1 LVSEFRAKVQ
11 PRKMR
16 GDWRSINPAEV
27 LTYEKP
33 TEGFLCPL
41 SANSYGI
48 EFLEFEIKD
57 YDTNKCVFKV
67 ARDGDSDTIPDE
79 MLTKEMEEAIRSVRY
94 HFDAEFLGYKT
105 VRTSLK
111 FSVGDK
117 PVPNF
122 RMIERHYFQDK
133 LIRTYDFPFGFC
145 IPSSTNSWETIYP
158 MPDNSPAQIQ
168 EFVDNPFSHRS
179 DSFYFVDD
187 QLIMHNKAEYSYS

>member
-1 LVSEFRAKVQ
+1 MGQ
-11 PRKMR
+11 
-16 GDWRSINPAEV
+16 GDWRSITPAEV

-33 TEGFLCPL
+33 TEAFLCPL
-41 SANSYGI
+41 SANTYGI

-67 ARDGDSDTIPDE
+67 ARDGEADTIPDHL
-79 MLTKEMEEAIRSVRY
+79 LTKEMEEAIRSVRY
-94 HFDAEFLGYKT
+94 HFDAEFLSFKT

-122 RMIERHYFQDK
+122 RMIERHYFQDN

-158 MPDNSPAQIQ
+158 MPDNSDAKIQ
-168 EFVDNPFSHRS
+168 EFVDHPYAHQS

-187 QLIMHNKAEYSYS
+187 QLIMHNKAAYAYS